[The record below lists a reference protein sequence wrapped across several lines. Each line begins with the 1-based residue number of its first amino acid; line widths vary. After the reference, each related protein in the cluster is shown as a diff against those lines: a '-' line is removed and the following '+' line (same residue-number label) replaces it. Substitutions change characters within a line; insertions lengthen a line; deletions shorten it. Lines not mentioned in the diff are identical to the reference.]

1 MDFALAIAGGRDVE
15 RGDRFVAVFVCRA
28 VQVRGKQGGRVY
40 GIESHGNG
48 GVAFDVEVRR
58 EEGGEL
64 VAIPSGHR
72 TVVVDAAQLNAIADK
87 STSTTEKLKMVA
99 ALIREDVA
107 TWRVDEAE
115 DAANWLLSVVPE
127 MSREDPLIFPLR

>member
-1 MDFALAIAGGRDVE
+1 MIRI
-15 RGDRFVAVFVCRA
+15 C
-28 VQVRGKQGGRVY
+28 VY
-40 GIESHGNG
+40 SIESHGNG

-58 EEGGEL
+58 EVGGEL

-99 ALIREDVA
+99 ALIREDVS

-115 DAANWLLSVVPE
+115 DAADWLLSVVPE